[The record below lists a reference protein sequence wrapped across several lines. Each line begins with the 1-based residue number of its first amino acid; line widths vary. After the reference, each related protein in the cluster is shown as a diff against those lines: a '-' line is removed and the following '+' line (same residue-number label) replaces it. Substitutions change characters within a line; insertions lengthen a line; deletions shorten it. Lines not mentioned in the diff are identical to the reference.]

1 MSRPYEV
8 MIIFNPDLDE
18 AAVQAAT
25 ERVTDLVRSRAG
37 MPGQVHVWG
46 RRRLAYEID
55 HRSEGSY
62 ILVEATAEPAVMAD
76 LDRSLRLADDVLRH
90 KVIRLPE
97 RKAGRG
103 GRQSS
108 IAARPA
114 AAQQQN
120 VNGA

>member
-1 MSRPYEV
+1 
-8 MIIFNPDLDE
+8 
-18 AAVQAAT
+18 
-25 ERVTDLVRSRAG
+25 
-37 MPGQVHVWG
+37 MPSPI
-46 RRRLAYEID
+46 RRRCHTVMRCWGHDDTPPATRRRAYEID
-55 HRSEGSY
+55 HRSEDSY
-62 ILVEATAEPAVMAD
+62 IPVEATAEPAVMAE